1 MEDINGDV
9 WERNAIGQRMRFL
22 LSDSELKRMLAYKF
36 YDEIVLGYRDAKFIK
51 SLLQGKHILLP
62 RETQKLS
69 SIVLILDTNDFVFEN
84 KAVLKGKI
92 TKPREYAEWLQKY
105 SKVEAGKIYKE
116 RKEREANPVGLKPGD
131 EIINFHHDESYCVSD
146 RKGNLVN
153 RNMVGQRILD
163 IVSDDELRNMMA
175 YKYLGDKVLS
185 GKDCR
190 MLRNI
195 IENRGKLLSEGQ
207 IRDFEN
213 IIASLDLW
221 EYKFSTVVDDLI
233 DLFN

>member
-1 MEDINGDV
+1 
-9 WERNAIGQRMRFL
+9 
-22 LSDSELKRMLAYKF
+22 
-36 YDEIVLGYRDAKFIK
+36 
-51 SLLQGKHILLP
+51 
-62 RETQKLS
+62 
-69 SIVLILDTNDFVFEN
+69 
-84 KAVLKGKI
+84 
-92 TKPREYAEWLQKY
+92 
-105 SKVEAGKIYKE
+105 
-116 RKEREANPVGLKPGD
+116 
-131 EIINFHHDESYCVSD
+131 
-146 RKGNLVN
+146 
-153 RNMVGQRILD
+153 MVGQRILD